1 MLLSAFSLLP
11 SALCRPP
18 SVVGHPALL
27 SLMALLLVTTASAA
41 SKLPL
46 TTGRVLNPGE
56 VLHAVPGALLGDTS
70 YAEVNSASLP
80 RLYRD
85 FRDELF
91 ERGIMRRSDRFT
103 CKHFAGLFAEMAQAD
118 FAREMHRSNSKARAL
133 AIGSIWYV
141 RDDGAGPHAIVQA
154 LTERG
159 RIYLEPQTGRE
170 ISLSPREEASAYFRF
185 F

>member
-1 MLLSAFSLLP
+1 MLVL
-11 SALCRPP
+11 ALT
-18 SVVGHPALL
+18 
-27 SLMALLLVTTASAA
+27 MAAA
-41 SKLPL
+41 AVAAPKQRLA
-46 TTGRVLNPGE
+46 TGRVLNPGE
-56 VLHAVPGALLGDTS
+56 VLREVPGALLGDS
-70 YAEVNSASLP
+70 YYAEVNSASLP

-85 FRDELF
+85 FRAQLS
-91 ERGIMRRSDRFT
+91 ERGILRREDRFT

-118 FAREMHRSNSKARAL
+118 FAREMHRSPSKARAL

-159 RIYLEPQTGRE
+159 RIYFEPQTGRE
-170 ISLSPREEASAYFRF
+170 IALSPKEEASAYFRF